1 MKRYEMEPEGVCPM
15 LITFDLDGDV
25 VHNVKFMGGCNG
37 NLKAIGKVVEGWT
50 VDQVEGM
57 FKGNTCGRR
66 PTSCVDQLSRLVRE
80 AYESQQEAS

>member
-1 MKRYEMEPEGVCPM
+1 MHYNYKPQMVCAQQ
-15 LITFDLDGDV
+15 ISFDLDNGV
-25 VHNVKFMGGCNG
+25 VTNVSFKGGCNG